1 MATSPATSCET
12 RFELGSDEVRRYS
25 FPVPVSVGTRIV
37 LDGEGR
43 DKDGDEGTD
52 LRVLDV
58 RLDLNDTPV
67 LVVEI
72 GEQRGPGVTAL

>member
-1 MATSPATSCET
+1 MATSPAIFETSFT
-12 RFELGSDEVRRYS
+12 LGSTEVRRYS

-43 DKDGDEGTD
+43 DKDGDEGKD

-58 RLDLNDTPV
+58 KLDLNDTPV

-72 GEQRGPGVTAL
+72 GEQRGPGLTPV

>member
-1 MATSPATSCET
+1 MATSPAIFETSF
-12 RFELGSDEVRRYS
+12 RLGSTEVRRYS

-37 LDGEGR
+37 LDGEDT
-43 DKDGDEGTD
+43 DKDRDEGKD
-52 LRVLDV
+52 LRVIDV

-72 GEQRGPGVTAL
+72 GELRGPGLTPV

>member
-1 MATSPATSCET
+1 MATSAASFETSF
-12 RFELGSDEVRRYS
+12 RLGSAEIRRYS

-37 LDGEGR
+37 LNGEGS
-43 DKDGDEGTD
+43 KDGDGDKD
-52 LRVLDV
+52 LRVIDV

-72 GEQRGPGVTAL
+72 GELRGPGLTPV